1 MLLLFTSCFCRCP
14 SPRHNWGRLA
24 RHLSNQTTTIH
35 FPTMS
40 YSLAISGSPS
50 KLSRRAKAPQ
60 WTSIAFLSPHRSKE
74 LGVLEQATAVA
85 HSRHPTSS
93 HPSPGPITCAHRG
106 TNSSGLGRNE
116 LFLTVVGA
124 RTNYFGAPTTI
135 HRSYGCLRFRQNGG
149 GYPLSRE
156 AALRI
161 PRCR

>member
-1 MLLLFTSCFCRCP
+1 MLVLFKSCWSR
-14 SPRHNWGRLA
+14 SPVSRHNWVRLV
-24 RHLSNQTTTIH
+24 RYLSNQTTIIH

-40 YSLAISGSPS
+40 FFLAISGSPS

-116 LFLTVVGA
+116 LFLKVGGA
-124 RTNYFGAPTTI
+124 RTNYFGGPTSS

-149 GYPLSRE
+149 GYPLSPE